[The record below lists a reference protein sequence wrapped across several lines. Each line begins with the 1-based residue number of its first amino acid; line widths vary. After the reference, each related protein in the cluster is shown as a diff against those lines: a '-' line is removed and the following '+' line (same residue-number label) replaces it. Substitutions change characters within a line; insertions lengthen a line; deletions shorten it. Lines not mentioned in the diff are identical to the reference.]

1 MLGCYLTCPSKI
13 PTLHTFLK
21 EIAVAL
27 PKDFTNQSYNNNNNG
42 RLISFVVVHW
52 SSCFLVKA
60 YSQKKFPGLLILVKT
75 MAPIDYNF

>member
-27 PKDFTNQSYNNNNNG
+27 PKDFTNQSYNNNNSHYYDNNSQYNNYQLYFVNRG
-42 RLISFVVVHW
+42 MEILIFNMDL
-52 SSCFLVKA
+52 FL
-60 YSQKKFPGLLILVKT
+60 
-75 MAPIDYNF
+75 

>member
-27 PKDFTNQSYNNNNNG
+27 PKDFTNQSYYYYFDETAHIKFY
-42 RLISFVVVHW
+42 ISKLM
-52 SSCFLVKA
+52 SLMSLKE
-60 YSQKKFPGLLILVKT
+60 L
-75 MAPIDYNF
+75 